1 MLAGVVVSAA
11 LVAQVLED
19 PAVPVPA
26 RLLVLADLAAPAQRP
41 REAELPAP
49 ARLPVV
55 LVVPALGLAH
65 LVVEAAVPV
74 ELLLLLSL
82 QSFSAAMA
90 RSSP

>member
-1 MLAGVVVSAA
+1 LAAAAAAVSA
-11 LVAQVLED
+11 LVAAAPREPV
-19 PAVPVPA
+19 VPVPA
-26 RLLVLADLAAPAQRP
+26 RLLVLAHLQVPAQRP

-49 ARLPVV
+49 AQLQVV

-65 LVVEAAVPV
+65 LVVGPVAAV
-74 ELLLLLSL
+74 ERLLRLSP